1 MNIVNSPLRI
11 NPGPGGGI
19 RQEKGPVMR
28 KLTHAEIAG
37 KRLSATEI
45 DNLERFPVSVLLD
58 NIRSLYNVGSIF
70 RSADGARVRELILTG
85 YTPTPP
91 RREIEKTALGAT
103 STVPWRFCRDPME
116 AVASIK
122 KSGARL
128 CVVEHTDGSRPYDAL
143 GAGDLPV
150 CLVIGNEIT
159 GIRKEIIAAADMAV
173 EIPMYG
179 MKQSLNAAV
188 AFGIVVF
195 HCAAVAAGRAAGQR

>member
-1 MNIVNSPLRI
+1 
-11 NPGPGGGI
+11 
-19 RQEKGPVMR
+19 MR

-45 DNLERFPVSVLLD
+45 VNIERFPVTVLLD

-70 RSADGARVRELILTG
+70 RSSDGARVRELVLTG
-85 YTPTPP
+85 YTPSPP

-103 STVPWRFCRDPME
+103 ATVPWRTCRDPME
-116 AVASIK
+116 AVSSLK
-122 KSGARL
+122 NSGVRI
-128 CVVEHTDGSRPYDAL
+128 CVVEHTDGSRPYHTL

-159 GIRKEIIAAADMAV
+159 GIRKEVIAAADMAV

-195 HCAAVAAGRAAGQR
+195 HCAAVAAGLPSGRR